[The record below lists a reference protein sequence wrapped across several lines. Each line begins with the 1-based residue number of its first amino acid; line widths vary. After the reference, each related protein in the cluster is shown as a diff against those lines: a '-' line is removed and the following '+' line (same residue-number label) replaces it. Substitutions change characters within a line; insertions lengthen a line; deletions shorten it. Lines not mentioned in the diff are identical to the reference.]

1 MTLIVAKFDEEAAAD
16 GIRPSVPFAGDWRIE
31 ARNEAAVPGI
41 ALCDEGLRF
50 SAPAE
55 AREILLSAPI
65 AIPVE
70 GDTADL
76 QFSLAIETPDPDA
89 LKAAIRNVSLVRVTE
104 KAWRPFAFSLAGSL
118 LRRDEQGGLRL
129 AMTAAWSLGRGQFMV
144 ELSFKAGTRPV
155 TISRMVVDIGRV
167 AAVRLPPEPRR
178 LTWPTTAGKGQPLR
192 VAVVTWEV
200 NDNPLGRA
208 YMLADVIGRRHG
220 VEVLGSAFSRPTE
233 GVWSPLRNS
242 TLPIRSFLGGDMAA
256 FLTAAQEFARTVDC
270 DIVHVSK
277 PRFPGLILALLLV
290 HRLGCPVILDIDDNE
305 LGFFGPQ
312 ARMIGLDELEAYAGT
327 ESEFEFTRPEKRFWT
342 GVAEGLIASFANHTV
357 ANASLAERFGGRL
370 IRHARDE
377 AVFRPDPAARAAVRQ
392 RLGLTDADRVILFA
406 GTPRRH
412 KGLERLMAA
421 LQTLADPHLL
431 LVVIGTVHDRGFVKE
446 LSSYD
451 QARVRFL
458 PDAPFSDLPDLLQ
471 MADGVCLLQD
481 QASPIT
487 SFQTPAKLSDA
498 LSLGIPVAMTPVPTV
513 TELGNQGLITLIHDE
528 AGLQAWLRGI
538 AANDEAPVARQRR
551 LEWFDAEFS
560 YAVNGARSER
570 ALAGALEAPVTWHA
584 DWTRLF
590 VALNRHFGTDL
601 PEAAPAW
608 AQRGAR
614 AAPVVRRTRPIDLV
628 CFWKQN
634 DTGIYGRRHDM
645 LLKYLRQNE
654 QVGTIIQFDAPVR
667 IDHLRRDEL
676 AGAGSPFHHGRLI
689 ADATARRFLEIDD
702 EPGLLRRTFVY
713 GRERGTSF
721 LGRSLPKLDDYQ
733 AYVAEVVAR
742 HCRGNLIGWA
752 WPIAPYHAEIASG
765 LGFDLSVVDLVDD
778 QRTMIGDPERA
789 LQADEAYRQTLA
801 GADLVFANCAAV
813 TGAFAGF
820 SPHPIHVV
828 PNACEFYAAS
838 DSRPRDL
845 EDVGGTVVGY
855 AGNLRSRIDIEL
867 MEEVVA
873 RRPGWTFVVIGSAH
887 DSPDILRLR
896 RHPNLRM
903 LGPKPY
909 EEALRYM
916 RCFDVAIMPHL
927 RNSVS
932 DNMNPLKLY
941 VYVALGIPVVSTDVA
956 NIDELR
962 GRIAV
967 ASEIEDFIAKLDLAV
982 ARRGVTGPHRPPPAE
997 ELWPISWPQRVAT
1010 MVGLCRKALL
1020 S

>member
-1 MTLIVAKFDEEAAAD
+1 MTLIVAKFDEETAAES
-16 GIRPSVPFAGDWRIE
+16 IRPGVPFAGDWWIE
-31 ARNEAAVPGI
+31 TRNKEAVPDI
-41 ALCDEGLRF
+41 ALCAEGLRF

-55 AREILLSAPI
+55 AREILLSTPI
-65 AIPVE
+65 AIPIE
-70 GDTADL
+70 GDTAGL
-76 QFSLAIETPDPDA
+76 QFSLAIEAPDSHA
-89 LKAAIRNVSLVRVTE
+89 LKAALRNVSLLRMTD
-104 KAWRPFAFSLAGSL
+104 KARQPPVFNLAGSL
-118 LRRDEQGGLRL
+118 LRRDEQGGLR
-129 AMTAAWSLGRGQFMV
+129 ATMTLDWPLGQSQFALQLIV
-144 ELSFKAGTRPV
+144 KAGTPPV
-155 TISRMVVDIGRV
+155 TISRMVVDIGRP
-167 AAVRLPPEPRR
+167 AAARLPPEPRR
-178 LTWPTTAGKGQPLR
+178 LTWPTNAGKGQQLR

-208 YMLADVIGRRHG
+208 YMLADVISRRHG
-220 VEVLGSAFSRPTE
+220 VELLGSAFSRPTE
-233 GVWSPLRNS
+233 GIWAPLRNS
-242 TLPIRSFLGGDMAA
+242 TLPIRSFPGGDMAA
-256 FLTAAQEFARTVDC
+256 FLTAAQDFARTVDC

-290 HRLGCPVILDIDDNE
+290 HRLGCPVILDIDDHE
-305 LGFFGPQ
+305 LGFFGPE
-312 ARMIGLDELEAYAGT
+312 ARPIGLDELEAYAGT
-327 ESEFEFTRPEKRFWT
+327 ESKFDFARPEKRFWT
-342 GVAEGLIASFANHTV
+342 GVAEGLVASFANHTV
-357 ANASLAERFGGRL
+357 ANASLADRFGGRL

-412 KGLERLMAA
+412 KGLERLLGA
-421 LQTLADPHLL
+421 LQALADPRLL
-431 LVVIGTVHDRGFVKE
+431 LVVIGTVHDRGFLKE

-458 PDAPFSDLPDLLQ
+458 PDAPFSDLPELLQ

-513 TELGNQGLITLIHDE
+513 TELGTQGPITLIHDE

-538 AANDEAPVARQRR
+538 AANDETPVAHQRR

-570 ALAGALEAPVTWHA
+570 ALARALEAPVTWHA

-590 VALNRHFGTDL
+590 IALNRHFGTDL

-614 AAPVVRRTRPIDLV
+614 AAPVVRRMRPIDLV

-645 LLKYLRQNE
+645 LLKYLRQND
-654 QVGTIIQFDAPVR
+654 QIGTIVQFDAPVR
-667 IDHLRRDEL
+667 IDHLRRDGL
-676 AGAGSPFHHGRLI
+676 AGASSPFHHGRLI

-713 GRERGTSF
+713 GRERGTSY
-721 LGRSLPKLDDYQ
+721 LGRSLPNLDDYQ

-742 HCRGNLIGWA
+742 HCRGNLVGWS
-752 WPIAPYHAEIASG
+752 WPIAPLHAEITGG
-765 LGFDLSVVDLVDD
+765 LGFDLNVVDLVDD
-778 QRTMIGDPERA
+778 QRTMIDNLERA
-789 LQADEAYRQTLA
+789 QRADEAYRRILA
-801 GADLVFANCAAV
+801 GADLVFGNCTAV
-813 TGAFAGF
+813 SDAFAGF
-820 SPHPIHVV
+820 SPQPIHVV
-828 PNACEFYAAS
+828 PNACEFYPAS
-838 DSRPRDL
+838 DRRPRDL
-845 EDVGGTVVGY
+845 EDVDGTVIGY
-855 AGNLRSRIDIEL
+855 AGNLRSRIDIDL
-867 MEEVVA
+867 MEEVVV
-873 RRPGWTFVVIGSAH
+873 RRPDWTFILIGSAH
-887 DSPDILRLR
+887 DTTDVLRLR

-909 EEALRYM
+909 EEALKYM

-927 RNSVS
+927 RNQVS
-932 DNMNPLKLY
+932 DHMNPLKLY

-962 GRIAV
+962 DRIVV
-967 ASEIEDFIAKLDLAV
+967 ASDAEDFIAKLDLAV
-982 ARRGVTGPHRPPPAE
+982 ARRGFTGPHRPPPAE

-1010 MVGLCRKALL
+1010 IVGLCRKALL